1 MLPPQTAH
9 STGPQR
15 QPDVSSGPGCAIQ
28 ASQAGSYL
36 GFPPPP
42 WTPGGPALPSR
53 TLGISGAGAL
63 GTLVS
68 TQAPGPYT
76 DEDMAATVCPHRSA
90 PPARG
95 SIPRTCTSALYTLT
109 CETLEI
115 PPKAL
120 SPQHTGRKPRPS
132 LQGPNEQAG
141 RKPAGGTRA
150 FLWSGSAG
158 GLPAAG
164 WGHWPLRGCRTRPG
178 QALRAQPTQ
187 SRFVPAA
194 SAQPSLHLVQSP
206 RQPAQGSPARPAGT
220 PGRRA
225 PAAQLSLARTLGFGP
240 GS

>member
-1 MLPPQTAH
+1 MDPRRASLALQD
-9 STGPQR
+9 SGR
-15 QPDVSSGPGCAIQ
+15 QW
-28 ASQAGSYL
+28 YL
-36 GFPPPP
+36 
-42 WTPGGPALPSR
+42 L
-53 TLGISGAGAL
+53 L

-68 TQAPGPYT
+68 TQAPGPCT

-90 PPARG
+90 TPARG

-187 SRFVPAA
+187 SRFVPAV

-225 PAAQLSLARTLGFGP
+225 AAASFPWPGPWALGQAHEGPPWTHEPACR
-240 GS
+240 